1 MLELNEKSLKE
12 LENRK
17 VKLSRFEVKV
27 EFPMAQSLMF
37 QENRNDA
44 NYFRSYFVVHY
55 LRNANNE
62 VIHKLFSNVVLV
74 MDYIIKNGFSAKI
87 YPSNSTKDTLEFTFS
102 FKTISEYL
110 DLLMGMKSLL
120 EIIGLST
127 NIGGNN
133 FKIGVVI
140 LLHLF
145 FYIFN
150 FLIDSINI
158 QLIYN
163 IFCLII

>member
-1 MLELNEKSLKE
+1 MLEIDEKSLKE
-12 LENRK
+12 LESRK

-110 DLLMGMKSLL
+110 EFINGY
-120 EIIGLST
+120 EEFIR
-127 NIGGNN
+127 NN
-133 FKIGVVI
+133 RTKYQYRGK
-140 LLHLF
+140 
-145 FYIFN
+145 
-150 FLIDSINI
+150 
-158 QLIYN
+158 
-163 IFCLII
+163 